1 MPTNVGLMLASQLP
15 LPNAFAWQAL
25 LLQLAIL
32 GLYQPA
38 LTLWNSLIFILL
50 ISWQGWRL
58 TQQRPP
64 LSPTQINL
72 LLVPLLVIL
81 LLQIKALG
89 VLILML
95 HILLL
100 AAIGRSFM
108 LKQRQD
114 AAQLI
119 WVHYFALACS
129 FIFYQ
134 QIALA
139 LLIAALLVLNMYL
152 QHRLFAAAEYK
163 IEPKR
168 LFVVV
173 AITIPIW
180 LGLFLLFPRLPP
192 LWQMPNQNIATT
204 GLSDNLDPGSIERL
218 VQSDALA
225 FRVSFQSALPPRAE
239 WYWRAKIYEDFDGRS
254 WQVNARF
261 AQQLP
266 ASVSTN
272 PYTASLQ
279 YQLLVEPTYQRDL
292 FSLGLPLSWSEPVKQ
307 RAAGLLAYP
316 NTVAQRISYQVSS
329 TLQPIPLSSAAE
341 QHLNL
346 RQHQANPKSRRFGEE
361 LADQYNRNSEAIIN
375 ALAAHFQQNAFYY
388 SLTPPRLGA
397 DAIDAFL
404 FESRTGFCSHYAS
417 ATAVILRAAG
427 IPARVVGG
435 YQGGD
440 WQQSQQYLMVRQRD
454 AHAWVEY
461 LADGQWQR
469 FDPTAAIAPERI
481 LEGIEQT
488 LTLDER
494 ALLAG
499 WQNNWLGKL
508 AMQWSHLD
516 YFWSVWVLGFN
527 QRDQQ
532 QLWQRLAAWQHW
544 LTVLKVL
551 ALLVL
556 TALIAFLCWSAAKK
570 ATSPNQLRQLICKTF
585 GHEPAKGCTVARWL
599 EHYALQYPAH
609 APLFTELSQ
618 LYEKSVFAA
627 DQSAAKLLALKLKQQ
642 RKLLRKL
649 ARLESS
655 AEL

>member
-1 MPTNVGLMLASQLP
+1 MPTNVGFMLASQLP

-89 VLILML
+89 VLNLML

-225 FRVSFQSALPPRAE
+225 FRVSFQSALPP
-239 WYWRAKIYEDFDGRS
+239 
-254 WQVNARF
+254 Q
-261 AQQLP
+261 
-266 ASVSTN
+266 
-272 PYTASLQ
+272 
-279 YQLLVEPTYQRDL
+279 
-292 FSLGLPLSWSEPVKQ
+292 
-307 RAAGLLAYP
+307 
-316 NTVAQRISYQVSS
+316 
-329 TLQPIPLSSAAE
+329 
-341 QHLNL
+341 
-346 RQHQANPKSRRFGEE
+346 SR
-361 LADQYNRNSEAIIN
+361 
-375 ALAAHFQQNAFYY
+375 
-388 SLTPPRLGA
+388 
-397 DAIDAFL
+397 
-404 FESRTGFCSHYAS
+404 
-417 ATAVILRAAG
+417 
-427 IPARVVGG
+427 
-435 YQGGD
+435 
-440 WQQSQQYLMVRQRD
+440 M
-454 AHAWVEY
+454 
-461 LADGQWQR
+461 
-469 FDPTAAIAPERI
+469 
-481 LEGIEQT
+481 
-488 LTLDER
+488 
-494 ALLAG
+494 
-499 WQNNWLGKL
+499 
-508 AMQWSHLD
+508 
-516 YFWSVWVLGFN
+516 
-527 QRDQQ
+527 
-532 QLWQRLAAWQHW
+532 
-544 LTVLKVL
+544 VL
-551 ALLVL
+551 A
-556 TALIAFLCWSAAKK
+556 
-570 ATSPNQLRQLICKTF
+570 
-585 GHEPAKGCTVARWL
+585 
-599 EHYALQYPAH
+599 
-609 APLFTELSQ
+609 
-618 LYEKSVFAA
+618 
-627 DQSAAKLLALKLKQQ
+627 
-642 RKLLRKL
+642 RKNL
-649 ARLESS
+649 
-655 AEL
+655 

>member
-1 MPTNVGLMLASQLP
+1 MLTNVGLMLASHLP
-15 LPNAFAWQAL
+15 LPHAFAWQAL
-25 LLQLAIL
+25 LLQGVLL

-38 LTLWNSLIFILL
+38 LTLWNSLLFAIL

-58 TQQRPP
+58 TQQRQP
-64 LSPTQINL
+64 LSSRQINL
-72 LLVPLLVIL
+72 LLVPLLIIL
-81 LLQIKALG
+81 LLQIKTLG
-89 VLILML
+89 VLNLML

-139 LLIAALLVLNMYL
+139 LLIAALLILNMYL
-152 QHRLFAAAEYK
+152 QHRLFAAAAYK
-163 IEPKR
+163 IEPKK
-168 LFVVV
+168 LLQIV
-173 AITIPIW
+173 AITVPIW

-225 FRVSFQSALPPRAE
+225 FRVSFQTALPPRAD
-239 WYWRAKIYEDFDGRS
+239 WYWRAKVYEDFDGRS

-261 AQQLP
+261 AQQP
-266 ASVSTN
+266 PFSTSTN
-272 PYTASLQ
+272 VQADLLQ
-279 YQLLVEPTYQRDL
+279 YQVLVEPTYQRDL
-292 FSLGLPLSWSEPVKQ
+292 FSLGLPLSWSESIKQ
-307 RAAGLLAYP
+307 RAAGLLAHP
-316 NTVAQRISYQVSS
+316 NTVAQRISYQVNS
-329 TLQPIPLSSAAE
+329 TLQAVPLSSAAE
-341 QHLNL
+341 QQLNL
-346 RQHQANPKSRRFGEE
+346 RQHHANPKSRRFGQD
-361 LADQYNRNSEAIIN
+361 LAEQYQGNSEAMIS

-440 WQQSQQYLMVRQRD
+440 WQQNQQYLVVRQRD

-527 QRDQQ
+527 QREQQ

-544 LTVLKVL
+544 RIVLMVL

-556 TALIAFLCWSAAKK
+556 TALIALLCWSVAKK
-570 ATSPNQLRQLICKTF
+570 ATAANQLRQLICKTF
-585 GHEPAKGCTVARWL
+585 GHEPAKGWTVVRWL
-599 EHYALQYPAH
+599 KHYALQYPEH
-609 APLFTELSQ
+609 ASLFSELSQ
-618 LYEKSVFAA
+618 LYEKAVFAA
-627 DQSAAKLLALKLKQQ
+627 DQSAATMLRLRLKQQ
-642 RKLLRKL
+642 RKLLQKL
-649 ARLESS
+649 GKLEGC
-655 AEL
+655 AEG